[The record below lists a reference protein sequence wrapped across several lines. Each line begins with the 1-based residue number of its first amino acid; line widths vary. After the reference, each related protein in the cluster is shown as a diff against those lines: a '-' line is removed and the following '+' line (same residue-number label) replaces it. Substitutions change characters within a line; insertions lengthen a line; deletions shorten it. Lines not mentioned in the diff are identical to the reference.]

1 MRPNEH
7 TSFWLSYSGLFL
19 ALFFIFLLIF
29 GALSA
34 KLVFLQDGAKAI
46 NLAIAEDR
54 KALLLEADK
63 LQKQEQTILD
73 FITEINATSEL
84 LASKISLSF
93 LKLKNDSNETAD
105 LLNRKENEIKELKL
119 SLNELESKL
128 ALAEQK
134 AKEPVIIAE
143 QNITKAS
150 QNSLKIIANLK
161 MRFKDSELDNK
172 IDAKTGSLAL
182 SVDEFF
188 NASSLKNENDLKSL
202 IEPYFSV
209 LLDPEI
215 FERISFISIAV
226 PAPRDIDDAL
236 LALERASALAGFI
249 YNFKESS
256 AFRDKLVFVPLSAK
270 SELFSFSFVPSYE

>member
-34 KLVFLQDGAKAI
+34 KLVFLQDDTKAI
-46 NLAIAEDR
+46 NQAIEEDR
-54 KALLLEADK
+54 KALLLEAHK
-63 LQKQEQTILD
+63 LEKEQQTLLD
-73 FITEINATSEL
+73 FISEINATNEL

-105 LLNRKENEIKELKL
+105 LLSRKESEINQLKL
-119 SLNELESKL
+119 NLSKLESKL
-128 ALAEQK
+128 NEASQK
-134 AKEPVIIAE
+134 AKEPVLMVD
-143 QNITKAS
+143 QNSTKAN

-161 MRFKDSELDNK
+161 MRLKDAKLSKK

-182 SVDEFF
+182 SADEFF
-188 NASSLKNENDLKSL
+188 DGSALKNEDALKSL
-202 IEPYFSV
+202 IEPYFAV

-215 FERISFISIAV
+215 FERVLFITVAV
-226 PAPRDIDDAL
+226 PAPKDIDDAL
-236 LALERASALAGFI
+236 LALERASALAGLI
-249 YNFKESS
+249 YGFKES
-256 AFRDKLVFVPLSAK
+256 AVFKDKLVFAPLSAQN
-270 SELFSFSFVPSYE
+270 EFLSFSFLPKP

>member
-34 KLVFLQDGAKAI
+34 KLVFLQDGTKAI
-46 NLAIAEDR
+46 NQAIEEDR
-54 KALLLEADK
+54 KALLLEAYK
-63 LQKQEQTILD
+63 LEKEQQTLLD
-73 FITEINATSEL
+73 FISEINATNEL

-105 LLNRKENEIKELKL
+105 LLSSKESEINQLKL
-119 SLNELESKL
+119 SLSKL
-128 ALAEQK
+128 ETKLNEARQ
-134 AKEPVIIAE
+134 KEPVLMVDQSA
-143 QNITKAS
+143 TKAN

-161 MRFKDSELDNK
+161 MRLKDTELSKK

-182 SVDEFF
+182 SADEFF
-188 NASSLKNENDLKSL
+188 DGSALKNEDALKSL
-202 IEPYFSV
+202 IEPYFAV

-215 FERISFISIAV
+215 FERVLFITVAV
-226 PAPRDIDDAL
+226 PAPKDIDDAL
-236 LALERASALAGFI
+236 LALERASALAGLI
-249 YNFKESS
+249 YGFKES
-256 AFRDKLVFVPLSAK
+256 AVFKDKLVFAPLSAQN
-270 SELFSFSFVPSYE
+270 ELLSLSFVPKP

>member
-34 KLVFLQDGAKAI
+34 KLVFLQDGTKAI
-46 NLAIAEDR
+46 NQAIEEDR
-54 KALLLEADK
+54 KALLLEAYK
-63 LQKQEQTILD
+63 LEKEQQTLLD
-73 FITEINATSEL
+73 FISEINATNEL

-105 LLNRKENEIKELKL
+105 LLSRKESEINQLKL
-119 SLNELESKL
+119 SLSKLESKL
-128 ALAEQK
+128 NEARQ
-134 AKEPVIIAE
+134 KEPVLMVD
-143 QNITKAS
+143 QNSTKAN

-161 MRFKDSELDNK
+161 MRLKDAELSKK

-182 SVDEFF
+182 SADEFF
-188 NASSLKNENDLKSL
+188 DGSALKNEDALKSL
-202 IEPYFSV
+202 IEPYFAV

-215 FERISFISIAV
+215 FERVLFITVAV
-226 PAPRDIDDAL
+226 PAPKDIDDAL
-236 LALERASALAGFI
+236 LALERASALAGLI
-249 YNFKESS
+249 YGFKES
-256 AFRDKLVFVPLSAK
+256 AVFKDKLVFAPLSAQN
-270 SELFSFSFVPSYE
+270 ELLSFSFVPKP

>member
-46 NLAIAEDR
+46 NQAIEEDR
-54 KALLLEADK
+54 KALLLEAHK
-63 LQKQEQTILD
+63 LEKEQQTLLD
-73 FITEINATSEL
+73 FISEINATNEL

-93 LKLKNDSNETAD
+93 LKLKEDSNETAD
-105 LLNRKENEIKELKL
+105 LLSRKESEINQLKL
-119 SLNELESKL
+119 SLSKLESKL
-128 ALAEQK
+128 NEASQ
-134 AKEPVIIAE
+134 KEPVLMLD
-143 QNITKAS
+143 QNSTKAN

-161 MRFKDSELDNK
+161 IRLKDTELSEK

-182 SVDEFF
+182 SADEFF
-188 NASSLKNENDLKSL
+188 DGSALKNEDTLKSL
-202 IEPYFSV
+202 IEPYFAV

-215 FERISFISIAV
+215 FERVLFITVAV
-226 PAPRDIDDAL
+226 PAPKDIDDAL
-236 LALERASALAGFI
+236 LALERASALAGLI
-249 YNFKESS
+249 YGFKES
-256 AFRDKLVFVPLSAK
+256 AVFKDKLVFAPLSAQN
-270 SELFSFSFVPSYE
+270 ELLSFSFVPKP

>member
-34 KLVFLQDGAKAI
+34 KLVFLQDGTKAI
-46 NLAIAEDR
+46 NQAIEEDR
-54 KALLLEADK
+54 KALLLEAHK
-63 LQKQEQTILD
+63 LEKEQQTLLD
-73 FITEINATSEL
+73 FISEINATNEL

-105 LLNRKENEIKELKL
+105 LLSRKESEINQLKL
-119 SLNELESKL
+119 SLSKL
-128 ALAEQK
+128 ETKLNEARQ
-134 AKEPVIIAE
+134 KEPVLMVD
-143 QNITKAS
+143 QNSTKAN

-161 MRFKDSELDNK
+161 MRLKDAELSKK

-182 SVDEFF
+182 SADEFF
-188 NASSLKNENDLKSL
+188 DGSALKNEDALKSL
-202 IEPYFSV
+202 IEPYFAV

-215 FERISFISIAV
+215 FERVLFITVAV
-226 PAPRDIDDAL
+226 PAPKDIDDGL
-236 LALERASALAGFI
+236 LALERASALAGLI
-249 YNFKESS
+249 YAFKES
-256 AFRDKLVFVPLSAK
+256 AVFKDKLVFAPLSAQN
-270 SELFSFSFVPSYE
+270 ELLSLSFVPKP

>member
-34 KLVFLQDGAKAI
+34 KLVFLQDGAKAK
-46 NLAIAEDR
+46 NQAIEEDR
-54 KALLLEADK
+54 KALLLEAHK
-63 LQKQEQTILD
+63 LEKEQQTLLD
-73 FITEINATSEL
+73 FISEINATNEL

-105 LLNRKENEIKELKL
+105 LLSRKESEINQLKL
-119 SLNELESKL
+119 SLSKLESKL
-128 ALAEQK
+128 NEARQK
-134 AKEPVIIAE
+134 AKEPVLMVD
-143 QNITKAS
+143 QNSTKVN

-161 MRFKDSELDNK
+161 MRLKDAELSKK

-182 SVDEFF
+182 SADEFF
-188 NASSLKNENDLKSL
+188 DGSALKNEDALKSL
-202 IEPYFSV
+202 IEPYFAV

-215 FERISFISIAV
+215 FERVLFITVAV
-226 PAPRDIDDAL
+226 PAPKDIDDAL
-236 LALERASALAGFI
+236 LALERASALAGLI
-249 YNFKESS
+249 YAFKES
-256 AFRDKLVFVPLSAK
+256 AVFKDKLVFAPLSAQN
-270 SELFSFSFVPSYE
+270 ELLSLSFVPKP

>member
-46 NLAIAEDR
+46 NQAIEEDR
-54 KALLLEADK
+54 KALLLEAHK
-63 LQKQEQTILD
+63 LEKEQQTLLD
-73 FITEINATSEL
+73 FISEINATNEL

-93 LKLKNDSNETAD
+93 LKLKEDSNETAD
-105 LLNRKENEIKELKL
+105 LLSRKESEINQLKL
-119 SLNELESKL
+119 SLSKLESKL
-128 ALAEQK
+128 NEARQ
-134 AKEPVIIAE
+134 KEPVLMVD
-143 QNITKAS
+143 QNSTKAN

-161 MRFKDSELDNK
+161 MRLKDAELSKK

-182 SVDEFF
+182 SADEFF
-188 NASSLKNENDLKSL
+188 DGSALKNEDALKSL
-202 IEPYFSV
+202 IEPYFAV

-215 FERISFISIAV
+215 FERVLFITVAV
-226 PAPRDIDDAL
+226 PAPKDIDDAL
-236 LALERASALAGFI
+236 LALERASALAGLI
-249 YNFKESS
+249 YGFKES
-256 AFRDKLVFVPLSAK
+256 AVFKDKLVFAPLSAQN
-270 SELFSFSFVPSYE
+270 ELLSLSFVSKP

>member
-34 KLVFLQDGAKAI
+34 KLVFLQDGAKAK
-46 NLAIAEDR
+46 NQAIEEDR
-54 KALLLEADK
+54 KALLLEAHK
-63 LQKQEQTILD
+63 LEKEQQTLLD
-73 FITEINATSEL
+73 FISEINATNEL

-105 LLNRKENEIKELKL
+105 LLSSKESEINQLKL
-119 SLNELESKL
+119 SLSKLESKL
-128 ALAEQK
+128 NEAQQK
-134 AKEPVIIAE
+134 AKEPVLMLD
-143 QNITKAS
+143 QNSTKVN

-161 MRFKDSELDNK
+161 MRLKDAELSKK

-182 SVDEFF
+182 SADEFF
-188 NASSLKNENDLKSL
+188 DGSALKNEDALKSL
-202 IEPYFSV
+202 IEPYFAV

-215 FERISFISIAV
+215 FERVLFITVAV
-226 PAPRDIDDAL
+226 PAPKDIDDAL
-236 LALERASALAGFI
+236 LALERASALAGLI
-249 YNFKESS
+249 YGFKES
-256 AFRDKLVFVPLSAK
+256 AVFKDKLVFAPLSAQN
-270 SELFSFSFVPSYE
+270 ELLSFSFVPKP

>member
-34 KLVFLQDGAKAI
+34 KLVFLQDGAKAK
-46 NLAIAEDR
+46 NQAIEEDR
-54 KALLLEADK
+54 KALLLEAHK
-63 LQKQEQTILD
+63 LEKEQQTLLD
-73 FITEINATSEL
+73 FISEINATNEL

-105 LLNRKENEIKELKL
+105 LLSRKESEINQLKL
-119 SLNELESKL
+119 SLSKLESKL
-128 ALAEQK
+128 NEARQ
-134 AKEPVIIAE
+134 KEPVLMVDQSA
-143 QNITKAS
+143 TKAN

-161 MRFKDSELDNK
+161 MRLKDDKLSEK

-182 SVDEFF
+182 SADEFF
-188 NASSLKNENDLKSL
+188 DGSALKNEDALKSL
-202 IEPYFSV
+202 IEPYFAV

-215 FERISFISIAV
+215 FERVLFITVAV
-226 PAPRDIDDAL
+226 PAPKDIDDAL
-236 LALERASALAGFI
+236 LALERASAVAGLI
-249 YNFKESS
+249 YAFKES
-256 AFRDKLVFVPLSAK
+256 AVFKDKLVFAPLSAQN
-270 SELFSFSFVPSYE
+270 ELLSLSFVPKP

>member
-46 NLAIAEDR
+46 NQAIEEDR
-54 KALLLEADK
+54 KALLLEAHK
-63 LQKQEQTILD
+63 LEKEQRTLLD
-73 FITEINATSEL
+73 FISEINATNEL

-93 LKLKNDSNETAD
+93 LKLKQDSNETAD
-105 LLNRKENEIKELKL
+105 LLSRKESEINQLKL
-119 SLNELESKL
+119 SLSKLESKL
-128 ALAEQK
+128 NEARQK
-134 AKEPVIIAE
+134 AKEPVLMLD
-143 QNITKAS
+143 QNSTKAN

-161 MRFKDSELDNK
+161 IRLKDTELSEK

-182 SVDEFF
+182 SADEFF
-188 NASSLKNENDLKSL
+188 DDSALKNEDTLKSL
-202 IEPYFSV
+202 IEPYFAV

-215 FERISFISIAV
+215 FERVLFITVAV
-226 PAPRDIDDAL
+226 PAPKDIDDAL
-236 LALERASALAGFI
+236 LALERASALAGLI
-249 YNFKESS
+249 YAFKES
-256 AFRDKLVFVPLSAK
+256 AVFKDKLVFAPLSAQN
-270 SELFSFSFVPSYE
+270 ELLSLSFVPKP

>member
-34 KLVFLQDGAKAI
+34 KLVFLQDGTKAKNQAI
-46 NLAIAEDR
+46 EEDR
-54 KALLLEADK
+54 KALLLEAHK
-63 LQKQEQTILD
+63 LEKEQQTLLD
-73 FITEINATSEL
+73 FISEINATNEL

-105 LLNRKENEIKELKL
+105 LLSSKESEINQLKL
-119 SLNELESKL
+119 SLSKLESKL
-128 ALAEQK
+128 NEARQK
-134 AKEPVIIAE
+134 AKEPVLMLE
-143 QNITKAS
+143 QSATKAN

-161 MRFKDSELDNK
+161 IRLKDTELSEK

-182 SVDEFF
+182 SADEFF
-188 NASSLKNENDLKSL
+188 DGSALKNEDALKSL
-202 IEPYFSV
+202 IEPYFAV

-215 FERISFISIAV
+215 FERVLFITVAV
-226 PAPRDIDDAL
+226 PAPKDIDDAL
-236 LALERASALAGFI
+236 LALERASALAGLI
-249 YNFKESS
+249 YGFKES
-256 AFRDKLVFVPLSAK
+256 AVFKDKLVFAPLSAQN
-270 SELFSFSFVPSYE
+270 ELLSLSFVPKP

>member
-46 NLAIAEDR
+46 NQAIEEDR
-54 KALLLEADK
+54 KALLLEAHK
-63 LQKQEQTILD
+63 LEKEQQTLLD
-73 FITEINATSEL
+73 FISEINATNEL

-93 LKLKNDSNETAD
+93 LKLNEDSNETAD
-105 LLNRKENEIKELKL
+105 LLSRKESEINQLKL
-119 SLNELESKL
+119 SLSKLESKL
-128 ALAEQK
+128 NEAQQK
-134 AKEPVIIAE
+134 AKEPVLMVD
-143 QNITKAS
+143 QNSTKAN

-161 MRFKDSELDNK
+161 MRLKDAKLSKK

-182 SVDEFF
+182 SADEFF
-188 NASSLKNENDLKSL
+188 DGSALKNEDALKSL
-202 IEPYFSV
+202 IEPYFAV

-215 FERISFISIAV
+215 FERVLFITVAV
-226 PAPRDIDDAL
+226 PAPKDIDDAL
-236 LALERASALAGFI
+236 LALERASALAGLI
-249 YNFKESS
+249 YAFKES
-256 AFRDKLVFVPLSAK
+256 AVFKDKLVFAPLSAQN
-270 SELFSFSFVPSYE
+270 ELLSLSFVPKP

>member
-46 NLAIAEDR
+46 NQAIEEDR
-54 KALLLEADK
+54 KALLLEAHK
-63 LQKQEQTILD
+63 LEKEQQTLLD
-73 FITEINATSEL
+73 FISEINATNEL

-105 LLNRKENEIKELKL
+105 LLSRKESEINQLKL

-128 ALAEQK
+128 NEARQ
-134 AKEPVIIAE
+134 KEPVLMLD
-143 QNITKAS
+143 QNSTKAN

-161 MRFKDSELDNK
+161 IRLKDTELSEK

-182 SVDEFF
+182 SADKFF
-188 NASSLKNENDLKSL
+188 DGSALKNEDALKSL
-202 IEPYFSV
+202 IEPYFAV

-215 FERISFISIAV
+215 FERVLFITVAV
-226 PAPRDIDDAL
+226 PAPKDIDDAL
-236 LALERASALAGFI
+236 LALERASALAGLI
-249 YNFKESS
+249 YGFKES
-256 AFRDKLVFVPLSAK
+256 AVFKDKLVFAPLSAQN
-270 SELFSFSFVPSYE
+270 ELLSLSFVPKP

>member
-34 KLVFLQDGAKAI
+34 KLVFLQDGTKAKNQAI
-46 NLAIAEDR
+46 EEDR
-54 KALLLEADK
+54 KALLLEAHK
-63 LQKQEQTILD
+63 LEKEQQTLLD
-73 FITEINATSEL
+73 FISEINATNEL

-105 LLNRKENEIKELKL
+105 LLSRKESEINQLKL
-119 SLNELESKL
+119 SLSKLESKL
-128 ALAEQK
+128 NEDRQK
-134 AKEPVIIAE
+134 AKEPVLMLD
-143 QNITKAS
+143 QNSTKAN

-161 MRFKDSELDNK
+161 MRLKDAELSEK

-182 SVDEFF
+182 SADEFF
-188 NASSLKNENDLKSL
+188 DGSALKNEDTLKSL
-202 IEPYFSV
+202 IEPYFAV

-215 FERISFISIAV
+215 FERVLFITVAV
-226 PAPRDIDDAL
+226 PAPKDIDDAL
-236 LALERASALAGFI
+236 LALERASALAGLI
-249 YNFKESS
+249 YAFKES
-256 AFRDKLVFVPLSAK
+256 AVFKDKLVFAPLSAQN
-270 SELFSFSFVPSYE
+270 ELLSLSFVPKP

>member
-34 KLVFLQDGAKAI
+34 KLVFLQDGAKAK
-46 NLAIAEDR
+46 NQAIEEDR
-54 KALLLEADK
+54 KALLLEAHK
-63 LQKQEQTILD
+63 LEKEQQTLLD
-73 FITEINATSEL
+73 FISEINATNEL

-105 LLNRKENEIKELKL
+105 LLSRKESEINQLKL
-119 SLNELESKL
+119 SLSKLESKL
-128 ALAEQK
+128 NEASQK
-134 AKEPVIIAE
+134 AKEPVLMVD
-143 QNITKAS
+143 QNSTKAN

-161 MRFKDSELDNK
+161 MRLKDAELSKK

-182 SVDEFF
+182 SADEFF
-188 NASSLKNENDLKSL
+188 DGSALKNEDALKSL
-202 IEPYFSV
+202 IEPYFAV

-215 FERISFISIAV
+215 FERVLFITVAV
-226 PAPRDIDDAL
+226 PAPKDIDDAL
-236 LALERASALAGFI
+236 LALERASALAGLI
-249 YNFKESS
+249 YGFKES
-256 AFRDKLVFVPLSAK
+256 AVFKDKLVFAPLSAQN
-270 SELFSFSFVPSYE
+270 ELLSLSFVPKP

>member
-34 KLVFLQDGAKAI
+34 KLVFLQDGAKAK
-46 NLAIAEDR
+46 NQAIEEDR
-54 KALLLEADK
+54 KALLLEAHK
-63 LQKQEQTILD
+63 LEKEQQTLLD
-73 FITEINATSEL
+73 FISEINATNEL

-105 LLNRKENEIKELKL
+105 LLSSKESEINQLKL
-119 SLNELESKL
+119 SLSKL
-128 ALAEQK
+128 ETKLNEARQ
-134 AKEPVIIAE
+134 KEPVLMLD
-143 QNITKAS
+143 QNSTKAN

-161 MRFKDSELDNK
+161 MRLKDAELSKK

-182 SVDEFF
+182 STDEFF
-188 NASSLKNENDLKSL
+188 DGSALKNEDALKSL
-202 IEPYFSV
+202 IEPYFAV

-215 FERISFISIAV
+215 FERVLFITVAV
-226 PAPRDIDDAL
+226 PAPKDIDDAL
-236 LALERASALAGFI
+236 LALERASALAGLI
-249 YNFKESS
+249 YGFKES
-256 AFRDKLVFVPLSAK
+256 AVFKDKLVFAPLSAQN
-270 SELFSFSFVPSYE
+270 ELLSLSFVPKP

>member
-46 NLAIAEDR
+46 NQAIEEDR
-54 KALLLEADK
+54 KALLLEAHK
-63 LQKQEQTILD
+63 LEKEQQALLD
-73 FITEINATSEL
+73 FISEINATNEL

-93 LKLKNDSNETAD
+93 LKLKEDSNETAD
-105 LLNRKENEIKELKL
+105 LLSRKESEINQLKL
-119 SLNELESKL
+119 SLSKLESKL
-128 ALAEQK
+128 NEARQ
-134 AKEPVIIAE
+134 KEPVPMVDQSA
-143 QNITKAS
+143 TKAN

-161 MRFKDSELDNK
+161 IRLKDAELSEK

-182 SVDEFF
+182 SADEFF
-188 NASSLKNENDLKSL
+188 DGSALKNEDALKSL
-202 IEPYFSV
+202 IEPYFAV

-215 FERISFISIAV
+215 FERVLFITVAV
-226 PAPRDIDDAL
+226 PAPKDIDDAL
-236 LALERASALAGFI
+236 LALERASALAGLI
-249 YNFKESS
+249 YGFKES
-256 AFRDKLVFVPLSAK
+256 AVFKDKLVFAPLSAQN
-270 SELFSFSFVPSYE
+270 ELLSLSFVPKP

>member
-34 KLVFLQDGAKAI
+34 KLVFLQDGTKAI
-46 NLAIAEDR
+46 NQAIEEDR
-54 KALLLEADK
+54 KALLLEAYK
-63 LQKQEQTILD
+63 LEKEQQTLLD
-73 FITEINATSEL
+73 FISEINATNEL

-93 LKLKNDSNETAD
+93 LKLKEDSNETAD
-105 LLNRKENEIKELKL
+105 LLSRKESEINQLKL

-128 ALAEQK
+128 NEARQ
-134 AKEPVIIAE
+134 KEPVLMVDQSA
-143 QNITKAS
+143 TKAN

-161 MRFKDSELDNK
+161 MRLKDAELSKK

-182 SVDEFF
+182 SADKFF
-188 NASSLKNENDLKSL
+188 DGSALKNEDTLKSL
-202 IEPYFSV
+202 IEPYFAV

-215 FERISFISIAV
+215 FERVLFITVAV
-226 PAPRDIDDAL
+226 PAPKDIDDAL
-236 LALERASALAGFI
+236 LALERASALAGLI
-249 YNFKESS
+249 YAFKES
-256 AFRDKLVFVPLSAK
+256 AVFKDKLVFAPLSAQN
-270 SELFSFSFVPSYE
+270 ELLSLSFVPKP

>member
-34 KLVFLQDGAKAI
+34 KLVFLQDGTKAKNQAI
-46 NLAIAEDR
+46 EEDR
-54 KALLLEADK
+54 KALLLEAHK
-63 LQKQEQTILD
+63 LEKEQQTLLG
-73 FITEINATSEL
+73 FISEINATNEL

-105 LLNRKENEIKELKL
+105 LLSRKESEINQLKL
-119 SLNELESKL
+119 NLSKLENKLNEAS
-128 ALAEQK
+128 Q
-134 AKEPVIIAE
+134 KEPVLMVD
-143 QNITKAS
+143 QNSTKAN

-161 MRFKDSELDNK
+161 MRLKDAELSEK

-182 SVDEFF
+182 SADEFF
-188 NASSLKNENDLKSL
+188 DGSALKNEDALKSL
-202 IEPYFSV
+202 IEPYFAV

-215 FERISFISIAV
+215 FERVLFITVAV
-226 PAPRDIDDAL
+226 PAPKDIDDAL
-236 LALERASALAGFI
+236 LALERASALAGLI
-249 YNFKESS
+249 YGFKES
-256 AFRDKLVFVPLSAK
+256 AVFKDKLVFAPLSAQN
-270 SELFSFSFVPSYE
+270 ELLSLSFVPKP

>member
-34 KLVFLQDGAKAI
+34 KLVFLQDGTKAI
-46 NLAIAEDR
+46 NQAIEEDR
-54 KALLLEADK
+54 KALLLEAYK
-63 LQKQEQTILD
+63 LEKEQQTLLD
-73 FITEINATSEL
+73 FISEINATNEL

-105 LLNRKENEIKELKL
+105 LLSRKESEINQLKL
-119 SLNELESKL
+119 SLSKLESKL
-128 ALAEQK
+128 NEARQK
-134 AKEPVIIAE
+134 AKEPVPMVDQSA
-143 QNITKAS
+143 TKAN

-161 MRFKDSELDNK
+161 IRLKDTELSEK

-182 SVDEFF
+182 SADEFF
-188 NASSLKNENDLKSL
+188 DGSALKNEDALKSL
-202 IEPYFSV
+202 IEPYFAV

-215 FERISFISIAV
+215 FERVLFITVAV
-226 PAPRDIDDAL
+226 PAPKDIDDAL
-236 LALERASALAGFI
+236 LALERASALAGLI
-249 YNFKESS
+249 YAFKES
-256 AFRDKLVFVPLSAK
+256 AVFKDKLVFAPLSAQN
-270 SELFSFSFVPSYE
+270 ELLSLSFVPKP